1 MAESDF
7 SRPCIIGYGSSP
19 SRYGPAAVAE
29 RSIAR
34 APGSRAKSVCTCQVL
49 RPRRIDQAL
58 AILRLFV
65 LPSALETA
73 SGQCDD
79 GDVGRY
85 DEACRHVPAG
95 LVDQE
100 DSVGGG
106 CNGRGDLRELQ
117 VHRFGIAGRQDQG
130 CALAPLRAYRTEDV
144 GGGGTPGTRCA
155 LASAAL
161 RPATVILVLLA
172 DASLVGEP
180 DFYRVAVER
189 LRAPDFFQAHWGAF
203 LKSSIAPCACA
214 WWRGRAESLR

>member
-1 MAESDF
+1 M
-7 SRPCIIGYGSSP
+7 
-19 SRYGPAAVAE
+19 VASLITVWLE
-29 RSIAR
+29 VR
-34 APGSRAKSVCTCQVL
+34 
-49 RPRRIDQAL
+49 
-58 AILRLFV
+58 V
-65 LPSALETA
+65 LPGRQLPHVLNRVELGTF
-73 SGQCDD
+73 GWQRDD

-106 CNGRGDLRELQ
+106 CNGRGDLREVQ

-144 GGGGTPGTRCA
+144 GGGGTLVTRCA
-155 LASAAL
+155 WAGAAL
-161 RPATVILVLLA
+161 RPATGDLVLLA

-189 LRAPDFFQAHWGAF
+189 LRARDFFQAHGEAF

-214 WWRGRAESLR
+214 WWRGRVESLR